1 MSTAIAGPALLDRP
15 PLEQLIDTQL
25 AAAADGDRAAYGRI
39 VAACQ
44 NSVTAIALAIVRDVP
59 ASEDIAQEAFLS
71 AWQNLRRL
79 QNPASFLPW
88 LRQITR
94 NLARD
99 HLRERQRLPRE
110 ARDADALIEA
120 AADPQPLPFEQLIEH
135 ERAVVA
141 AELISALPADSR
153 EVLLLYYREGQRSQ
167 QVATLL
173 GLSDAAVRKRLS
185 RARATVRDELL
196 ARFGEFARSS
206 APSIGFTTMVATA
219 LAVASPPAAA
229 AGVFGSALAAGS
241 GGTLGKVLVG
251 AAGSIGIGLV
261 AAFAGIWLGLRS
273 QLKGAIDDAERFALV
288 RSSVVS
294 ALASIGFMIG
304 MVAIVRYDDGWM
316 AATLLTLL
324 FMATIFYQAMV
335 VQPRALRRR
344 HALEAQRDPL
354 AAVARRRRERWTCR
368 LGATIGFVCG
378 FGGLLYGLIS
388 SGRL

>member
-1 MSTAIAGPALLDRP
+1 MNTVAPLPFDRP
-15 PLEQLIDTQL
+15 PLEHLIHGL
-25 AAAADGDRAAYGRI
+25 LPAAANGDRDAYGRI

-44 NSVTAIALAIVRDVP
+44 NPVTAIALAIVRDVP

-71 AWQNLRRL
+71 AWKNLKRL

-110 ARDADALIEA
+110 VRDADELIEA
-120 AADPQPLPFEQLIEH
+120 AADPQPQPFEQLIEH
-135 ERAVVA
+135 ERALVA
-141 AELISALPADSR
+141 SELISALPADSR

-167 QVATLL
+167 QVADLL

-185 RARATVRDELL
+185 RARATVRAELL
-196 ARFGEFARSS
+196 VRFGEFARTS
-206 APSIGFTTMVATA
+206 APSVGFASTVATA

-229 AGVFGSALAAGS
+229 AGILGSAATAG
-241 GGTLGKVLVG
+241 GGSTLGKILVG
-251 AAGSIGIGLV
+251 AAGSTGIGLV

-273 QLKGAIDDAERFALV
+273 QLKGAIDDVERFALV

-294 ALASIGFMIG
+294 ALASVGFMIG
-304 MVAIVRYDDGWM
+304 LIVIVRYDDGWVS
-316 AATLLTLL
+316 ATLLTLV
-324 FMATIFYQAMV
+324 FMAIVFHQAMV
-335 VQPRALRRR
+335 VQPRILRRR
-344 HALEAQRDPL
+344 HALEARRDPV
-354 AAVARRRRERWTCR
+354 AAAARRRRERWTCW
-368 LGATIGFVCG
+368 LGATIGFVAG
-378 FGGLLYGLIS
+378 FGGLVFGVVS